1 MLVLSV
7 FGLKVGSHSA
17 VFVIETISEV
27 HIVILQ
33 HVRLAL
39 MNVLFKS

>member
-33 HVRLAL
+33 RVQLAL